1 MLRFPYYFRFVI
13 LRFIRKSQKKIIDM
27 KAVIIEDEQKS
38 RDMLADILKKNFPQ
52 ITILGL
58 AKNVAE
64 GVELIQSLKPN
75 LLFLDISMP
84 DGTGFDV
91 LEKVQGAKF
100 DIIFTTATDKHALK
114 AIKYSACDYLLK
126 PIDIDDLKIAI
137 NRLVEKRAT
146 SMPSMDN
153 LQFLIQNLKR
163 TDDNYN
169 KITLPTGNAY
179 EIISI
184 KDIIRCEADGSYTN
198 FYLVGG
204 KKLMVSASLK
214 HYEDLLPENDFIRI
228 HHHHLINVNHVV
240 RFLKVDG
247 GYAIMSDNT
256 QLEISRRKKDAFLEK
271 LRAML

>member
-1 MLRFPYYFRFVI
+1 
-13 LRFIRKSQKKIIDM
+13 M
-27 KAVIIEDEQKS
+27 KALIIEDEQKS
-38 RDMLADILKKNFPQ
+38 REMLATLIKKNFPQ
-52 ITILGL
+52 ITVAGLG
-58 AKNVAE
+58 KNVAE
-64 GVELIQSLKPN
+64 GVELIKTLQPE

-91 LEKVQGAKF
+91 LEKVQGFKF

-126 PIDIDDLKIAI
+126 PIDIEELKVA
-137 NRLVEKRAT
+137 VEKVLAKKT
-146 SMPSMDN
+146 SPTMPSMEN

-179 EIISI
+179 EIINI

-198 FYLVGG
+198 FHLVGG

-228 HHHHLINVNHVV
+228 HHHHLINMNHVV

-247 GYAIMSDNT
+247 GYAIMTDGT
-256 QLEISRRKKDAFLEK
+256 QLEISRRKKDAFLER
-271 LRAML
+271 LNAV

>member
-1 MLRFPYYFRFVI
+1 
-13 LRFIRKSQKKIIDM
+13 M
-27 KAVIIEDEQKS
+27 KALIIEDEQKS
-38 RDMLADILKKNFPQ
+38 REMLSEILKKYYPQ
-52 ITILGL
+52 IAILGL

-64 GVELIQSLKPN
+64 AVELIEKTKPN

-91 LEKVQGAKF
+91 LEKTLGHHF

-126 PIDIDDLKIAI
+126 PIDLDELNDAI
-137 NRLVEKRAT
+137 NRVEKKHAVV
-146 SMPSMDN
+146 MPSMEN

-169 KITLPTGNAY
+169 KISLPTGNAF
-179 EIISI
+179 EIVQI

-198 FYLVGG
+198 FFLVGG

-214 HYEDLLPENDFIRI
+214 HYEDLLPEKDFIRI
-228 HHHHLINVNHVV
+228 HHHNLVNMNHVI
-240 RFLKVDG
+240 RFLKEDG
-247 GYAIMSDNT
+247 GYAIMSDNSK
-256 QLEISRRKKDAFLEK
+256 LEISRRKKEAFLER
-271 LRAML
+271 LNAV